1 MQQKI
6 YDFLPLGAG
15 FWTFLGLTG
24 LMQCENI
31 HARKGS
37 GNKRHLGF
45 STDDEIR

>member
-24 LMQCENI
+24 LMQYENI